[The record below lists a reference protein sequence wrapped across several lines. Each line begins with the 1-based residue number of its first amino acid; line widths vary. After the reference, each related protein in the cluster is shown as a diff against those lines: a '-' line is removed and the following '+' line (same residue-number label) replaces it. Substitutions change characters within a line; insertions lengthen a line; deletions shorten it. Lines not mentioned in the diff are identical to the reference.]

1 MHFRRRYVLAL
12 AALAIH
18 PLALA
23 DEIRVSG
30 GDCASGVHLVARDAR
45 LSDVLKRLAR
55 TLDFQLSFESE
66 SDPLV
71 NFNATRQ
78 PIDLVARLAPLENVS
93 MAKARDPR
101 CPNRERILKVWVLPK
116 GQDKSALRAT
126 APPPQTRPVQDA
138 TERARQAGIDQILQS
153 HGLPPQQ
160 RNPDDPH

>member
-1 MHFRRRYVLAL
+1 MHFRRRYLLAL

-18 PLALA
+18 PSALA

-55 TLDFQLSFESE
+55 TLDFQLSFESD

-71 NFNATRQ
+71 NVSATRQ

-93 MAKARDPR
+93 MAKASDPR

-116 GQDKSALRAT
+116 GQNKTALRVA
-126 APPPQTRPVQDA
+126 APPQAQPVQDA
-138 TERARQAGIDQILQS
+138 DEQARKAGIDQVLQA
-153 HGLPPQQ
+153 HGIPPEP
-160 RNPDDPH
+160 RNEDDPH